1 MAMTATLPL
10 QAASSLQPAFVD
22 AVMTGAALVVPHFDV
37 ATMYSNALRNAPLE
51 TKVATAAGLACVGD
65 AFAQRMSSIHNEKSM
80 ADGNVGNSFLYDV
93 RRGMAFAAFGACY
106 TGAFQ
111 HFWFNWLN
119 DHLVGVGVDL
129 TNSLQLNELLERID
143 VATGAELLLPQPS
156 PELLAA
162 FKVAINQFCV
172 VPILYMPLFFWFTG
186 VLAGLNPEASLER
199 ARELYSPILRRNYAF
214 WLPTQ
219 FLVFFTLPQ
228 DYQVPILS
236 AASLVWTVI
245 LSSLGSDKVSTSLEE
260 VEYLGAMAA
269 ADASVTVEELTDTVT
284 LEDVTSA
291 AGAIGAQGGL
301 VAAGFAIAGASG
313 SGKGAADAL
322 VSLIDGGTQI
332 SAVGSALQDVLLDA
346 QAIPLALAL
355 GSASEVVSD
364 AAVDLV
370 GAGSSD
376 SDDDAAS
383 RHEDDSHAM
392 LHPAG
397 REGG

>member
-1 MAMTATLPL
+1 M
-10 QAASSLQPAFVD
+10 
-22 AVMTGAALVVPHFDV
+22 
-37 ATMYSNALRNAPLE
+37 
-51 TKVATAAGLACVGD
+51 
-65 AFAQRMSSIHNEKSM
+65 
-80 ADGNVGNSFLYDV
+80 
-93 RRGMAFAAFGACY
+93 
-106 TGAFQ
+106 
-111 HFWFNWLN
+111 N

-376 SDDDAAS
+376 GNDDAAS